1 MKTYSCGFQG
11 CSNKNNWCYVLDGIH
26 LKVFPQHF
34 KVWSM
39 AINDDR
45 CEVKDSSSDL
55 IKTLQ
60 SVKHSQTNLM
70 RNIIQNA
77 KSTSTA
83 QGPSMTSSAVMKI
96 FIAILLRSLRFLYTS
111 STTFTHAS
119 PSRLK
124 HQSGISN

>member
-1 MKTYSCGFQG
+1 
-11 CSNKNNWCYVLDGIH
+11 
-26 LKVFPQHF
+26 VFPQHF

-45 CEVKDSSSDL
+45 CGVEDPSPDL
-55 IKTLQ
+55 VKTLQ
-60 SVKHSQTNLM
+60 PAKHSQTNPM
-70 RNIIQNA
+70 RNTTQNA
-77 KSTSTA
+77 KSTPTA
-83 QGPSMTSSAVMKI
+83 QGPPMTPSAAMGTST
-96 FIAILLRSLRFLYTS
+96 AILLRSLRFPYTS